1 MNKIVTTSWII
12 PAILGVA
19 GFSGVLRADAP
30 VVNITGPTSP
40 LVWSGSSFTTSIAF
54 TITHSELKN
63 LNVLDVLVGGTSIFS
78 GGQPIGNP
86 FDNAN
91 ACGSLMV
98 LPNVSS
104 CSTTPTDAASVQVP
118 WTITEPG
125 DYVIMVSVKHQGVT
139 GADEEAVSVVL
150 ATVAHPAPPSVA
162 NKYINSKYGAKAA
175 AKVRG
180 CVLNQIAGNHAKDR
194 KYGDSPGP
202 YNEAL
207 IGSDVDSY
215 WLPCATQ

>member
-12 PAILGVA
+12 PAIIGVA
-19 GFSGVLRADAP
+19 GFSGVLRAHAP
-30 VVNITGPTSP
+30 VVNITAPTSP
-40 LVWSGSSFTTSIAF
+40 LVWSGSSFITSIAF

-78 GGQPIGNP
+78 GGVIGNP
-86 FDNAN
+86 FDNNN
-91 ACGSLMV
+91 ACTSVMV

-104 CSTTPTDAASVQVP
+104 CSTNGSDFASVQVP

-125 DYVIMVSVKHQGVT
+125 DYAIMVSVKHQGVT
-139 GADEEAVSVVL
+139 GADEEAVSVVV
-150 ATVAHPAPPSVA
+150 ATVEYPAPTSVA

-194 KYGDSPGP
+194 KYGDSQGP